1 MTPPK
6 PKFHKVWS
14 LDQVFATFRIP
25 SKYWDLTYSLVMLIA
40 FVTGQRCQT
49 LASLDVSG
57 CHMKQFSNYLVL
69 LQFGILSRI
78 DQAEFLRTFVCF
90 SILTRI
96 YVRFLYLFAIYRS
109 PKPYESRHSS
119 YLLPISCKPHN
130 KVSSSTIGRWLKE
143 VLCRAGIDTSVYQ
156 AHSTRSAST
165 SKASAVVPV
174 DVIMTLAGWSQEST
188 FRKHYDKSVAVTD
201 QMSNAVLDQLNV

>member
-1 MTPPK
+1 MSNFGFLGYLCLPYEAIVK
-6 PKFHKVWS
+6 LFS
-14 LDQVFATFRIP
+14 FAPIWHLKQNRPGRVSANIRLFQYPITR
-25 SKYWDLTYSLVMLIA
+25 TYV
-40 FVTGQRCQT
+40 C
-49 LASLDVSG
+49 
-57 CHMKQFSNYLVL
+57 
-69 LQFGILSRI
+69 ILH
-78 DQAEFLRTFVCF
+78 
-90 SILTRI
+90 
-96 YVRFLYLFAIYRS
+96 LFAIYRL
-109 PKPYESRHSS
+109 PKPYESRHS

-174 DVIMTLAGWSQEST
+174 DVIMTLAGWSQESS

-201 QMSNAVLDQLNV
+201 QMSNAVLDQLNF